1 MNISKNISRDLL
13 NLLYIPVVILVFI
26 LIIKTL
32 NWLPLIILEVF
43 LR

>member
-1 MNISKNISRDLL
+1 MNIPKNISRDLL
-13 NLLYIPVVILVFI
+13 NLLYIPVVILIFI
-26 LIIKTL
+26 LVIKTL